1 MHREE
6 GERRVIDLFLGN
18 LHECAHEDPRCRGAA
33 GRKRGGACAGTA
45 CCVPSHQRPT
55 AATWEVRTDDA
66 SHDAGEQGDGQYHPS
81 GPMYSRPPI
90 ADGAVER
97 GDHALAITLVLAH
110 RRDEIPAGGSSH
122 GRKAEHPPA
131 RGAKGRGEQVDPERR
146 HQGEAGGEPASGEEH
161 FRHEPPRDR
170 MPMPLRAPGP
180 AARVPA
186 RAGNERQSTLPE
198 GPSRSHARWHG
209 RESLRKTSLRVR
221 RPSEP
226 VKPRRERA
234 PTTRSRA
241 HPPFAAPRDLPNER
255 R

>member
-66 SHDAGEQGDGQYHPS
+66 SRDAGEQGDGQYHPS

-161 FRHEPPRDR
+161 FRHEPRETGCPCRCEHQARQLGYRREPETKGSPRCRKVRLD
-170 MPMPLRAPGP
+170 PMPGGT
-180 AARVPA
+180 
-186 RAGNERQSTLPE
+186 AGNPFE
-198 GPSRSHARWHG
+198 
-209 RESLRKTSLRVR
+209 K
-221 RPSEP
+221 RPSEY
-226 VKPRRERA
+226 EGH
-234 PTTRSRA
+234 RSQ
-241 HPPFAAPRDLPNER
+241 
-255 R
+255 